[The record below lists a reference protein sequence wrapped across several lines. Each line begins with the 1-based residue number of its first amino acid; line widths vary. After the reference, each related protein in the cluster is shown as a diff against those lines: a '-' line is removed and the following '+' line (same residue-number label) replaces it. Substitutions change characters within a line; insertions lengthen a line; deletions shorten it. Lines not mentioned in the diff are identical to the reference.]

1 MCMTANDIRPL
12 KQSLRA
18 ACKEKRRALSETEKA
33 RLDRKITN
41 KFLNL
46 FQYREAEV
54 LLCYVSTEIEVDT
67 FQILRRAL
75 QDGKTVAV
83 PRCVDGTCEMDF
95 YVITDFA
102 QLEKGAFGVLEP
114 NPALC
119 EKLTDFSQGL
129 CVVPAL
135 SYDLSGYRLGYGK
148 GYYDRFLSRFSGET
162 VGLVYENCLEETLP
176 HGKFD
181 RRTGKIVT
189 EARVINVVSI

>member
-1 MCMTANDIRPL
+1 MCMTANDIRPY
-12 KQSLRA
+12 KQRLRA
-18 ACKEKRRALSETEKA
+18 DCKEKRKTLSETEKA

-46 FQYREAEV
+46 FQYRETEV

-67 FQILRRAL
+67 FGILRRAL

-83 PRCVDGTCEMDF
+83 PRCVDGTREMDF
-95 YVITDFA
+95 YIVTDLK
-102 QLEKGAFGVLEP
+102 QLEPGAFGVLEP
-114 NPALC
+114 NPTVC
-119 EKLTDFSQGL
+119 EKLTDLSAGL

-148 GYYDRFLSRFSGET
+148 GYYDRFLSRFAGET
-162 VGLVYENCLEETLP
+162 VGLVYETCLCDTLP

-181 RRTGKIVT
+181 RRAGKIVT
-189 EARVINVVSI
+189 EARVINVF